1 MPDFLVVNTS
11 NATVQTVPAGQIRK
25 VTLTDSQASSAAQTA
40 GVAVLRSDSR
50 GKVRQTLAAAIK
62 DWRVTGAADRA
73 LNRVE

>member
-1 MPDFLVVNTS
+1 MLVPIIR
-11 NATVQTVPAGQIRK
+11 ATVSVG
-25 VTLTDSQASSAAQTA
+25 
-40 GVAVLRSDSR
+40 SR

>member
-1 MPDFLVVNTS
+1 
-11 NATVQTVPAGQIRK
+11 